1 MDRRAFIGTFGVA
14 VLATPLAA
22 TAQPASRIPRVGF
35 LEPGAP
41 TVNRHFADALR
52 QGLRELGYAEGR
64 DIIIEER
71 WGEGRIERFPVLV
84 AELTRSGVEVIVA
97 ASTDGALAAKKT
109 TTTTPIVFV
118 GVADPVGSGVVSNLA
133 RPGGNVTGLSFAFGE
148 GFAGKWLEL
157 LKEALPKL
165 SRAAILYNPAQTQRL
180 STHYVKELRVAG
192 DALGVTL
199 QLFEVRDSNEF
210 ARAFAVMARE
220 QLGGL
225 IVLPD
230 PLTLRHRASI
240 VELSNKG
247 QLPAMF
253 GFAEYARAGGL
264 MAYGPSVPDL
274 FRRAATY
281 VDRILKGAK
290 PADLPIEQPTKF
302 ELVIN
307 LKTAKALG
315 LTIPQSLLLRA
326 DQVIE

>member
-1 MDRRAFIGTFGVA
+1 M
-14 VLATPLAA
+14 
-22 TAQPASRIPRVGF
+22 
-35 LEPGAP
+35 
-41 TVNRHFADALR
+41 
-52 QGLRELGYAEGR
+52 
-64 DIIIEER
+64 
-71 WGEGRIERFPVLV
+71 
-84 AELTRSGVEVIVA
+84 EVIVA